1 MLVYYVEI
9 KIALRFKKTVRDSM
23 IPSSHGITRREY
35 SLEKA
40 IKIRFNR
47 KSPRNIAFNLHG
59 VNESSASRF
68 TFKNESYV
76 NIYIY
81 IYIHIYIYIYIYACT
96 CVYIYIY
103 IYTYI
108 HIHVYTY
115 VYTYIHTYTIHI
127 PSYYKYTNYYIKKD
141 TCGDTR
147 LLDYCA
153 AMSGLAIAIASHKYR
168 FDIRIQYATELFAII
183 RIPRIVS
190 LIFDLLLR
198 LLYRI
203 YRYLTNDRIFTRN
216 YTR

>member
-103 IYTYI
+103 IYIYTYTCI
-108 HIHVYTY
+108 YICIYIYTHIHNT
-115 VYTYIHTYTIHI
+115 HTFI
-127 PSYYKYTNYYIKKD
+127 
-141 TCGDTR
+141 
-147 LLDYCA
+147 L
-153 AMSGLAIAIASHKYR
+153 
-168 FDIRIQYATELFAII
+168 
-183 RIPRIVS
+183 
-190 LIFDLLLR
+190 
-198 LLYRI
+198 
-203 YRYLTNDRIFTRN
+203 
-216 YTR
+216 